1 MALLTEDGVDG
12 VHGDLVLGG
21 IPDEALGVREP
32 DVGGGGAVPLVVGD
46 DLDAV
51 VLPHPHARVGR
62 PEVDADRWPL
72 PLGRRH
78 GSSSRSRVAAAARGT
93 SERGE
98 RERRL
103 GFPRMRE
110 EEWRRGGECG
120 CGLRVRRRGGAFIV
134 AGTVGLFPSR
144 NRGGVAHPGPVRT
157 LNYCYCKLG
166 PHRSNV
172 HVVGVGVLHFSRVS
186 SMVSLS
192 AGGVPVGL
200 PQVKCRC
207 SRGIFHAYR
216 AWFLSAGGVP
226 NIRVHQWVPRTASER

>member
-1 MALLTEDGVDG
+1 
-12 VHGDLVLGG
+12 
-21 IPDEALGVREP
+21 
-32 DVGGGGAVPLVVGD
+32 
-46 DLDAV
+46 
-51 VLPHPHARVGR
+51 
-62 PEVDADRWPL
+62 
-72 PLGRRH
+72 
-78 GSSSRSRVAAAARGT
+78 
-93 SERGE
+93 
-98 RERRL
+98 
-103 GFPRMRE
+103 MRE

-192 AGGVPVGL
+192 AGGVQVGL

-216 AWFLSAGGVP
+216 AWFSLQVGSRTFVYTSGSHVQPLRGDLSLCAADLWE
-226 NIRVHQWVPRTASER
+226 RVVWSGSGCQYLGKKFLRTGAFLWTGSVICA